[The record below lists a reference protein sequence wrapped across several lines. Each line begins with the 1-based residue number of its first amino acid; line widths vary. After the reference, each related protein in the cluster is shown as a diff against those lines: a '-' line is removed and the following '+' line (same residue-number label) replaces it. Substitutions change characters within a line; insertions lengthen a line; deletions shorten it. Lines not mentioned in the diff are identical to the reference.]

1 VVPPCFSSKQLDV
14 VQNPSFSPSRGQH
27 GIHDSAFMDSGS
39 EASSAI
45 PGLVRT
51 VHQLSHIQALCL
63 LLLVTA
69 AQNSSRAHSHTGR
82 FYGFG
87 SSDGTSVF
95 AGPFFPIA
103 CATSQNKRSTGPI
116 NA

>member
-1 VVPPCFSSKQLDV
+1 MVPPCFSSKQLDV

-27 GIHDSAFMDSGS
+27 GTHDSAFMDSGS

-69 AQNSSRAHSHTGR
+69 AQNFYLARVNAGIP
-82 FYGFG
+82 YGFG